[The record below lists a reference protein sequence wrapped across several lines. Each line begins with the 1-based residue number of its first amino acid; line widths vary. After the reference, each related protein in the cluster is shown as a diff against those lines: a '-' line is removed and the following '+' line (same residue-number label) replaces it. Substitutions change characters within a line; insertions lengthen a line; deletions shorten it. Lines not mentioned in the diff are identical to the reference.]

1 MSIEAGVTKTLDCMG
16 KKPKGPGSPDGF
28 GSFDGINLPGGPGG
42 FGGPGLPGGPGGF
55 GGPGFKWPGINEPGF
70 ATLIAGCLGA
80 SFAGIG
86 ILTDFIPIKLDN
98 NGLPKLPDLPGIDIF
113 VKGFTGS
120 AVGLPSLKAASIPV
134 PGIGSIPLPDIKG
147 FDIPDISA
155 KRLDGSTLSLPGFDP
170 SMILKMIGLFI
181 GAPFLIIK
189 GIIETIPSLSIG
201 IPDIPSIFF
210 SAGASMGIPSESL
223 NICIPCLA
231 KSILELIKSILPI

>member
-1 MSIEAGVTKTLDCMG
+1 MSIEAGVTKTLDCMSG
-16 KKPKGPGSPDGF
+16 KKPKKPRGPNGF
-28 GSFDGINLPGGPGG
+28 GGFDGINLPGGPGG
-42 FGGPGLPGGPGGF
+42 FGGPGLPGGPE
-55 GGPGFKWPGINEPGF
+55 FKWPGINEPGF

-80 SFAGIG
+80 SFAGVG
-86 ILTDFIPIKLDN
+86 ILTDFIPIKLDD
-98 NGLPKLPDLPGIDIF
+98 NGMPKLPDLPGIDIF

-120 AVGLPSLKAASIPV
+120 AIGLPSLKAASIPV

-155 KRLDGSTLSLPGFDP
+155 KKLDGSTLSFPGFDP
-170 SMILKMIGLFI
+170 GMMLKMIGLFI

-210 SAGASMGIPSESL
+210 SAGASMNIPSESL
-223 NICIPCLA
+223 NLCIPCLA